1 MDTGSKVQD
10 RSDFQQTQLP
20 LLQVTAEEA
29 VVVAQVVA
37 LLHDLPSSL
46 SNPQLHKPGNCV
58 GHKHHQKVLSI

>member
-1 MDTGSKVQD
+1 
-10 RSDFQQTQLP
+10 
-20 LLQVTAEEA
+20 
-29 VVVAQVVA
+29 VVV